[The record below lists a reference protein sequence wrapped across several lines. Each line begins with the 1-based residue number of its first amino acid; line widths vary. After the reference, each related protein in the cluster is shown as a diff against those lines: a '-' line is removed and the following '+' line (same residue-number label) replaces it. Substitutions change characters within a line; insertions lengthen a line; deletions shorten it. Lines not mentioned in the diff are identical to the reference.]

1 MRVIFIE
8 DEETCV
14 KIDLIEPRGH
24 PLLASAERI
33 SPSPRH
39 LALTLF
45 LKIQQTP
52 ALLFLH
58 VEFLN
63 FSSHLNWKFLSLLPI
78 LIIQFS
84 IFILPVMQGRRI
96 GSTTRMEGRFVCG
109 RESFFTKFLR
119 TIGWKYSLELDELIT
134 VVEINASEYYLLIF
148 FIPMPLYLKVS
159 I

>member
-63 FSSHLNWKFLSLLPI
+63 FSSHLNWKFLSLLSNLPF
-78 LIIQFS
+78 LFS
-84 IFILPVMQGRRI
+84 L
-96 GSTTRMEGRFVCG
+96 
-109 RESFFTKFLR
+109 
-119 TIGWKYSLELDELIT
+119 
-134 VVEINASEYYLLIF
+134 
-148 FIPMPLYLKVS
+148 
-159 I
+159 

>member
-33 SPSPRH
+33 PPPPPPLH

-45 LKIQQTP
+45 LKTQTP

-63 FSSHLNWKFLSLLPI
+63 FSSHLNWKFLSYRSLLSN
-78 LIIQFS
+78 LAFLFS
-84 IFILPVMQGRRI
+84 
-96 GSTTRMEGRFVCG
+96 
-109 RESFFTKFLR
+109 FL
-119 TIGWKYSLELDELIT
+119 
-134 VVEINASEYYLLIF
+134 
-148 FIPMPLYLKVS
+148 
-159 I
+159 